1 MKTIIIANL
10 LLISCLIQSVGQNNV
25 KNLPVIDMHV
35 HVYTPQNYW
44 GGFEF
49 SVVDTIL
56 SSPADQEA
64 HLEALIQQMKKYNI
78 VKTYASGNFEAL
90 STIFAHDKHF
100 LAAMPAYMHDCT
112 GNRHRLVHI
121 TIGICQQI
129 LHSHFNSSSLVGI

>member
-1 MKTIIIANL
+1 
-10 LLISCLIQSVGQNNV
+10 
-25 KNLPVIDMHV
+25 MHV

-64 HLEALIQQMKKYNI
+64 HLEALIQQIKKYNI

-90 STIFAHDKHF
+90 DIINETW
-100 LAAMPAYMHDCT
+100 PCT
-112 GNRHRLVHI
+112 
-121 TIGICQQI
+121 
-129 LHSHFNSSSLVGI
+129 